1 MITTQ
6 TNKQT
11 NKQTKKQRN
20 KQKKSK
26 QQSILNYI
34 LFAERSVEIY
44 TELCMYGQ

>member
-11 NKQTKKQRN
+11 NKKKQRN

-26 QQSILNYI
+26 QQSILSYI